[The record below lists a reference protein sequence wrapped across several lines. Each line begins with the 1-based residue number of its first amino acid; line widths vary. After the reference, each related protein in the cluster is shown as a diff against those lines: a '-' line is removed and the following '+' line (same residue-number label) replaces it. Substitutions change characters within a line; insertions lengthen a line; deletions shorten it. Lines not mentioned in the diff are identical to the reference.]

1 MPLAT
6 LPFAYLGWHYSI
18 ALKDLAVIARN
29 SLVFIYHFFSLPILL
44 QTFFSP
50 WRRLGESYKKGF
62 YPGAWLETFILNV
75 IMRLFGI
82 FFRFWLVLLG
92 LLALLVDAILIILSL
107 ILWLILPFVIAVLF
121 VAGINLLIS

>member
-18 ALKDLAVIARN
+18 ALKDFAVIARN
-29 SLVFIYHFFSLPILL
+29 SQVFLYHFFSLPILL
-44 QTFFSP
+44 RTFFSP
-50 WRRLGESYKKGF
+50 WRRLGEGYKKGF
-62 YPGAWLETFILNV
+62 YPGAWLETFILNL

-92 LLALLVDAILIILSL
+92 FLALLVGLILIILSL
-107 ILWLILPFVIAVLF
+107 VLWLILPFVIIVLF
-121 VAGINLLIS
+121 GAGLNLLLQ

>member
-18 ALKDLAVIARN
+18 ALKDFVVIARN
-29 SLVFIYHFFSLPILL
+29 SLTFVYHFFSLPILL
-44 QTFFSP
+44 RTFFSP

-62 YPGAWLETFILNV
+62 YPGEWLQTFILNL

-82 FFRFWLVLLG
+82 FLRFWLILFGFLVLVVDIFLI
-92 LLALLVDAILIILSL
+92 LLFL
-107 ILWLILPFVIAVLF
+107 ILWLVLPFVIIILF
-121 VAGINLLIS
+121 VAGLNLLIQ

>member
-1 MPLAT
+1 MSLAT

-18 ALKDLAVIARN
+18 ALRDFAIIAHN

-44 QTFFSP
+44 RTFFSP

-75 IMRLFGI
+75 IMRLLGI
-82 FFRFWLVLLG
+82 FFRFWLVVFG
-92 LLALLVDAILIILSL
+92 LLALLVDVVLIILAL
-107 ILWLILPFVIAVLF
+107 LLWLVLPFAIIVLF
-121 VAGINLLIS
+121 VTGLNLLIS